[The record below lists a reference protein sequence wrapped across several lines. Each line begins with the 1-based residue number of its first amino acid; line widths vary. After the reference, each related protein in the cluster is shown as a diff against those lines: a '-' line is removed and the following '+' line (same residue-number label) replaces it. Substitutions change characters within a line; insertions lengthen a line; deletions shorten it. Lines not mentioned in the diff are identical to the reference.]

1 MASGWIKLHRKL
13 MDSPMWTSEP
23 FTKGQAW
30 VDLLMLA
37 DFETKGEYR
46 RGSVYKSQRYLA
58 SRWHWSE
65 KKVSRFLRDLQHGN
79 TNVHIDGHM
88 VVHTDRRTNGSI
100 ITIENWEKYQ
110 GGIHTDDHT
119 NVHTDDHTND
129 HTNDR
134 YLKKYKKY
142 KASEGVLNAPS
153 LDKKER
159 HFQKVFNEAE
169 DRWMVI
175 EE

>member
-37 DFETKGEYR
+37 EYETKGEYK
-46 RGSVYKSQRYLA
+46 RGSVYKSKNFLA
-58 SRWHWSE
+58 ARWKWDKRKVARFLDDLEHGSKDGTINRSTICSKNRNAHGTVVTIENYGKYQLHGTADGNDLCSE
-65 KKVSRFLRDLQHGN
+65 KCS
-79 TNVHIDGHM
+79 
-88 VVHTDRRTNGSI
+88 TNGS
-100 ITIENWEKYQ
+100 EN
-110 GGIHTDDHT
+110 GNH
-119 NVHTDDHTND
+119 
-129 HTNDR
+129 
-134 YLKKYKKY
+134 LKKYKKY

-159 HFQKVFNEAE
+159 HFRKVFNEAE